1 MPQHH
6 ELFDAT
12 KRVPKFLRHLYHILT
27 DEDPAIIAWSLDGL
41 SIKLYNVRRLEAEVL
56 PKYFKHNKLASF
68 QRQLNYFGFRKW
80 TKTQA
85 CVCTFS
91 HPQFTRDAVT
101 PSRSDVIS
109 ENDNQAELR
118 SPEWSTSMGD
128 PLSETDD
135 MDATLS
141 PTDWDIC
148 LQVLSAPSAL
158 DWISPVELDHVML
171 ASDSKEAQVLW
182 SNNVWH

>member
-6 ELFDAT
+6 EPFDPT
-12 KRVPKFLRHLYHILT
+12 KRVPKFLRHLYNILAH
-27 DEDPAIIAWSLDGL
+27 EDPSIIAWSLDGL
-41 SIKLYNVRRLEAEVL
+41 SIKLHNVRRLEGEVL

-91 HPQFTRDAVT
+91 HPHFTRDAVT
-101 PSRSDVIS
+101 PSHSDAS

-135 MDATLS
+135 IEAALS
-141 PTDWDIC
+141 PRDWDIC
-148 LQVLSAPSAL
+148 LQVLSTPLAL
-158 DWISPVELDHVML
+158 DWLSPVELHHVML
-171 ASDSKEAQVLW
+171 ASDGKEALDPW
-182 SNNVWH
+182 SNNVLH